1 MSGTDKHPG
10 TGQPEEPVHGTPGEE
25 LRRAVHAGDIPGA
38 RVALQ
43 RGADVNEL
51 DAVTGLAA
59 LHLVTGLNDAAFAR
73 FLIEEARAAFFP
85 DRFGRWPSLVAAEN
99 RVDDE
104 LSLYIAEKEAEYM
117 ARHGGSGAGP

>member
-25 LRRAVHAGDIPGA
+25 LHRAVHAGDIPGA

-59 LHLVTGLNDAAFAR
+59 LHLVTGLNDAALAR
-73 FLIEEARAAFFP
+73 FLIEEAGAAFFP

-104 LSLYIAEKEAEYM
+104 LSLYIAEKEAEYI
-117 ARHGGSGAGP
+117 ARQGGRGGGP